1 MAVPQQAHQNVWIAR
16 FDVNYYKIVTSIQS
30 EKFEFAKYGKIY
42 EFGEETD
49 NAEILKRKKE
59 YFPFTLEL
67 ERVNRF
73 SHHSKIAPDRLW
85 IESNQTQL
93 PNVLDYIFKV
103 MSGGIV
109 FNQSCANI
117 LKQHRLGENILT
129 PIQIYD
135 LSTGELVSNEVFYF
149 LNLYERR
156 LFICQEQTTDRLK
169 ARFDSRHGV
178 LITKSVF
185 NDGEVNV
192 EKSALDCDVDLWY
205 DPRFLGRFFMS
216 ERLHDALSEA
226 GMIDKFKAYT
236 CNLV

>member
-49 NAEILKRKKE
+49 NAEILKRKDD
-59 YFPFTLEL
+59 YFSLVHEL
-67 ERVNRF
+67 GKTNRF
-73 SHHSKIAPDRLW
+73 SHQSKITPDALW
-85 IESNQTQL
+85 IESCETKL
-93 PNVLDYIFKV
+93 PNKSDYVFDIIY
-103 MSGGIV
+103 GGIV

-156 LFICQEQTTDRLK
+156 QYICEVQSNKELDSIPTSYGVNSFSGYITNQEVDV
-169 ARFDSRHGV
+169 A
-178 LITKSVF
+178 
-185 NDGEVNV
+185 
-192 EKSALDCDVDLWY
+192 KSALDCDIDLWY

-226 GMIDKFKAYT
+226 GMIDKFKDNNS
-236 CNLV
+236 NLV

>member
-109 FNQSCANI
+109 FNQSCTNI

-135 LSTGELVSNEVFYF
+135 LSTGKLVSDEVFYF

-156 LFICQEQTTDRLK
+156 QYICEVQSNKELDSIPTSYGVNSFSGYITNQEVDV
-169 ARFDSRHGV
+169 A
-178 LITKSVF
+178 
-185 NDGEVNV
+185 
-192 EKSALDCDVDLWY
+192 KSALDCDVDLWY

>member
-49 NAEILKRKKE
+49 NAEILKRKDD
-59 YFPFTLEL
+59 YFSLVHEL
-67 ERVNRF
+67 GKTNRF
-73 SHHSKIAPDRLW
+73 SHQSKITPDALW
-85 IESNQTQL
+85 IESCETKL
-93 PNVLDYIFKV
+93 PNKSDYVFDIIY
-103 MSGGIV
+103 GGIV
-109 FNQSCANI
+109 FNQSCTNI

-135 LSTGELVSNEVFYF
+135 LSTGKLVSDEVFYF

-156 LFICQEQTTDRLK
+156 QYICEVQSSKELDSIPTSYGVNSFSGYITNQEVDV
-169 ARFDSRHGV
+169 A
-178 LITKSVF
+178 
-185 NDGEVNV
+185 
-192 EKSALDCDVDLWY
+192 KSALDCDVDLWY

-236 CNLV
+236 CNLI

>member
-1 MAVPQQAHQNVWIAR
+1 MAVPQQAHQNIWIAR

-49 NAEILKRKKE
+49 NAEILKRKDD
-59 YFPFTLEL
+59 YFSLVHEL
-67 ERVNRF
+67 GKANRF
-73 SHHSKIAPDRLW
+73 LHQSKITPDALW
-85 IESNQTQL
+85 IESCETKL
-93 PNVLDYIFKV
+93 PNKSDYVFDIIY
-103 MSGGIV
+103 GGIV

-135 LSTGELVSNEVFYF
+135 LSTGKLVSDEVFYF

-156 LFICQEQTTDRLK
+156 QYICEVQSSKELDSIPTSYRVNSFSGYITNQEVDV
-169 ARFDSRHGV
+169 A
-178 LITKSVF
+178 
-185 NDGEVNV
+185 
-192 EKSALDCDVDLWY
+192 KSALDCDVDLWY

-236 CNLV
+236 CNLI

>member
-49 NAEILKRKKE
+49 NAEILKRKDD
-59 YFPFTLEL
+59 YFSLVHEL
-67 ERVNRF
+67 GKTNRF
-73 SHHSKIAPDRLW
+73 SHQSKITPDALW
-85 IESNQTQL
+85 IESCETKL
-93 PNVLDYIFKV
+93 PNKSDYVFDIIY
-103 MSGGIV
+103 GGIV
-109 FNQSCANI
+109 FNQSCTNI

-156 LFICQEQTTDRLK
+156 QYICKEQSNEIFVYIQGAKRYSTRGIPVTNEML
-169 ARFDSRHGV
+169 
-178 LITKSVF
+178 
-185 NDGEVNV
+185 EVD
-192 EKSALDCDVDLWY
+192 KSALNCDIDIWY
-205 DPRFLGRFFMS
+205 DDRLGGYFFIS
-216 ERLHDALSEA
+216 DNLYQALSQA
-226 GMIDKFKAYT
+226 DMIDKFDLHT
-236 CNLV
+236 CKLI

>member
-1 MAVPQQAHQNVWIAR
+1 MANNVYICQFSLDKAIQ
-16 FDVNYYKIVTSIQS
+16 YKIRASIKDSGFDYPDIKDILMIKDEDNDEVSLKKKLFFPFSSELTNANHFSIQS
-30 EKFEFAKYGKIY
+30 KIVPDALWT
-42 EFGEETD
+42 GID
-49 NAEILKRKKE
+49 QREI
-59 YFPFTLEL
+59 
-67 ERVNRF
+67 
-73 SHHSKIAPDRLW
+73 
-85 IESNQTQL
+85 QL
-93 PNVLDYIFKV
+93 PTKQDYIF
-103 MSGGIV
+103 SIWNGGRV

-135 LSTGELVSNEVFYF
+135 LSTGELVSDEVFYF

-205 DPRFLGRFFMS
+205 DPRILGHFFMS
-216 ERLHDALSEA
+216 ESLYQSLNQA
-226 GMIDKFKAYT
+226 GMIDKFDPHT
-236 CNLV
+236 CKLI

>member
-135 LSTGELVSNEVFYF
+135 LSTGKLVSDEVFYF

-156 LFICQEQTTDRLK
+156 QYICKEQSNEIFVYIQGAKRYSTRGIPVTNEML
-169 ARFDSRHGV
+169 
-178 LITKSVF
+178 
-185 NDGEVNV
+185 EVD
-192 EKSALDCDVDLWY
+192 KSALNCDIDIWY
-205 DPRFLGRFFMS
+205 DDRLGGYFFIS
-216 ERLHDALSEA
+216 DNLYQALSQA
-226 GMIDKFKAYT
+226 DMIDKFDPHT
-236 CNLV
+236 CKLI

>member
-49 NAEILKRKKE
+49 NVEILKRKDD
-59 YFPFTLEL
+59 YFSLVHEL
-67 ERVNRF
+67 GKTNRF
-73 SHHSKIAPDRLW
+73 SHQSKITPDALW
-85 IESNQTQL
+85 IESCETKL
-93 PNVLDYIFKV
+93 PNKSDYVFDIIY
-103 MSGGIV
+103 GGIV
-109 FNQSCANI
+109 FNQSCTNI

-135 LSTGELVSNEVFYF
+135 LSTGKLVSDEVFYF

-156 LFICQEQTTDRLK
+156 QYICEVQSSKELDSIPTSYGVNSFSGYITNQEVDV
-169 ARFDSRHGV
+169 A
-178 LITKSVF
+178 
-185 NDGEVNV
+185 
-192 EKSALDCDVDLWY
+192 KSALDCDVDLWY

-236 CNLV
+236 CNLI

>member
-49 NAEILKRKKE
+49 NVEILKRKDD
-59 YFPFTLEL
+59 YFSLVHEL
-67 ERVNRF
+67 GKTNRF
-73 SHHSKIAPDRLW
+73 SHQSKITPDALW
-85 IESNQTQL
+85 IESCKTKL
-93 PNVLDYIFKV
+93 PNKSDYVFDIIY
-103 MSGGIV
+103 GGIV
-109 FNQSCANI
+109 FNQSCTNI

-135 LSTGELVSNEVFYF
+135 LSTGELVSDEVFYF

-156 LFICQEQTTDRLK
+156 QYICEVQSNKELDSIPTSYGVNSFSGYITNQEVDV
-169 ARFDSRHGV
+169 A
-178 LITKSVF
+178 
-185 NDGEVNV
+185 
-192 EKSALDCDVDLWY
+192 KSALDCDVDLWY

-236 CNLV
+236 CNLI

>member
-1 MAVPQQAHQNVWIAR
+1 MANNVYICQ
-16 FDVNYYKIVTSIQS
+16 FSLGEVNDYDINASIKDSGFEYPDIKHILSRQEGRDES
-30 EKFEFAKYGKIY
+30 DETLEK
-42 EFGEETD
+42 
-49 NAEILKRKKE
+49 KRK
-59 YFPFTLEL
+59 YHPLALEL
-67 ERVNRF
+67 ERTNRF
-73 SHHSKIAPDRLW
+73 AMQSKIVPEALW
-85 IESNQTQL
+85 VGIEKKEIQL
-93 PNVLDYIFKV
+93 PTKQDYIFSIWS
-103 MSGGIV
+103 SGKV

-135 LSTGELVSNEVFYF
+135 LSTGELVSDEVFYF

-156 LFICQEQTTDRLK
+156 QYICEVQSNKELDSIPTSYGVNSFSGYITNQEVDV
-169 ARFDSRHGV
+169 A
-178 LITKSVF
+178 
-185 NDGEVNV
+185 
-192 EKSALDCDVDLWY
+192 KSALDCDIDLWY

>member
-49 NAEILKRKKE
+49 NAEILKRKDD
-59 YFPFTLEL
+59 YFSLVHEL
-67 ERVNRF
+67 GKANRF
-73 SHHSKIAPDRLW
+73 SHQSKITPDALW
-85 IESNQTQL
+85 IESCETKL
-93 PNVLDYIFKV
+93 PNKSDYVFDIIY
-103 MSGGIV
+103 GGIV

-135 LSTGELVSNEVFYF
+135 LSTGELVSDEVFYF

-156 LFICQEQTTDRLK
+156 QYICEVQSSKELDSIPTSYGVNSFSGYITNQEVDV
-169 ARFDSRHGV
+169 A
-178 LITKSVF
+178 
-185 NDGEVNV
+185 
-192 EKSALDCDVDLWY
+192 KSALDCDVDLWY

-236 CNLV
+236 CNLI

>member
-49 NAEILKRKKE
+49 NAEILKRKDD
-59 YFPFTLEL
+59 YFSLVHEL
-67 ERVNRF
+67 GKTNRF
-73 SHHSKIAPDRLW
+73 SHQSKITPDALW
-85 IESNQTQL
+85 IESCKTKL
-93 PNVLDYIFKV
+93 PNKSDYIFDIIY
-103 MSGGIV
+103 GGIV

-135 LSTGELVSNEVFYF
+135 LSTGELVSDEVFYF

-156 LFICQEQTTDRLK
+156 TYICNPQS
-169 ARFDSRHGV
+169 DSMFVYIQGAQKYSTRGV
-178 LITKSVF
+178 PINNGILEVDKSI
-185 NDGEVNV
+185 
-192 EKSALDCDVDLWY
+192 LDCDVDLWY
-205 DPRFLGRFFMS
+205 DPRILGHFFIS
-216 ERLHDALSEA
+216 ESLYQSLNQA
-226 GMIDKFKAYT
+226 GMIDKFNPHT
-236 CNLV
+236 CKLI

>member
-49 NAEILKRKKE
+49 NAEILKRKDD
-59 YFPFTLEL
+59 YFSLVHEL
-67 ERVNRF
+67 GKTNRF
-73 SHHSKIAPDRLW
+73 SHQSKITPDALW
-85 IESNQTQL
+85 IESCETKL
-93 PNVLDYIFKV
+93 PNKSDYVFDIIY
-103 MSGGIV
+103 GGIV

-135 LSTGELVSNEVFYF
+135 LSTGELVSDEVFYF

-156 LFICQEQTTDRLK
+156 QYICEVQSNKELDSIPTSYGVNSFSGYITNQEVDV
-169 ARFDSRHGV
+169 A
-178 LITKSVF
+178 
-185 NDGEVNV
+185 
-192 EKSALDCDVDLWY
+192 KSALDCDVDLWY

>member
-49 NAEILKRKKE
+49 NAEILKRKDD
-59 YFPFTLEL
+59 YFSLVHEL
-67 ERVNRF
+67 GKANRF
-73 SHHSKIAPDRLW
+73 SHQSKITPDALW
-85 IESNQTQL
+85 IESCKTKL
-93 PNVLDYIFKV
+93 PNKSDYVFDIIY
-103 MSGGIV
+103 GGIV
-109 FNQSCANI
+109 FNQSCTNI

-135 LSTGELVSNEVFYF
+135 LSTGKLVSDEVFYF

-156 LFICQEQTTDRLK
+156 QYICEVQSSKELDSIPTSYGVNSFSGYITNQEVDV
-169 ARFDSRHGV
+169 A
-178 LITKSVF
+178 
-185 NDGEVNV
+185 
-192 EKSALDCDVDLWY
+192 KSALDCDVDLWY

-236 CNLV
+236 CNLI

>member
-49 NAEILKRKKE
+49 NAEILKRKDD
-59 YFPFTLEL
+59 YFSLVHEL
-67 ERVNRF
+67 GKTNRF
-73 SHHSKIAPDRLW
+73 SHQSKITPDALW
-85 IESNQTQL
+85 IESCETKL
-93 PNVLDYIFKV
+93 PNKSDYVFDIIY
-103 MSGGIV
+103 GGIV

-135 LSTGELVSNEVFYF
+135 LSTGELVSDEVFYF

-156 LFICQEQTTDRLK
+156 TYICNPQS
-169 ARFDSRHGV
+169 DSMFVYIQGAQKYSTRGV
-178 LITKSVF
+178 PINNGILEVDKSI
-185 NDGEVNV
+185 
-192 EKSALDCDVDLWY
+192 LDCDVDLWY
-205 DPRFLGRFFMS
+205 DPRILGHFFIS
-216 ERLHDALSEA
+216 ESLYQSLNQA
-226 GMIDKFKAYT
+226 GMIDKFDPHT
-236 CNLV
+236 CKLI

>member
-49 NAEILKRKKE
+49 NAEILKRKDD
-59 YFPFTLEL
+59 YFSLVHEL
-67 ERVNRF
+67 GKTNRF
-73 SHHSKIAPDRLW
+73 SHQSKITPDALW
-85 IESNQTQL
+85 IESCKTKL
-93 PNVLDYIFKV
+93 PNKSDYVFDIIY
-103 MSGGIV
+103 GGIV
-109 FNQSCANI
+109 FNQSCTNI

-135 LSTGELVSNEVFYF
+135 LSTGELVSDEVFYF

-156 LFICQEQTTDRLK
+156 QYICEVQSSKELDSIPTSYGVNSFSGYITNQEVDV
-169 ARFDSRHGV
+169 A
-178 LITKSVF
+178 
-185 NDGEVNV
+185 
-192 EKSALDCDVDLWY
+192 KSALDCDVDLWY

-236 CNLV
+236 CNLI

>member
-1 MAVPQQAHQNVWIAR
+1 MANNVYICQFSLDKAIQ
-16 FDVNYYKIVTSIQS
+16 YKIRASIKDSGFDYPDIKDILMIKDEDNDEVSLKKKLFFPFSSELTNANHFSIQS
-30 EKFEFAKYGKIY
+30 KIVPDALWT
-42 EFGEETD
+42 GID
-49 NAEILKRKKE
+49 QREI
-59 YFPFTLEL
+59 
-67 ERVNRF
+67 
-73 SHHSKIAPDRLW
+73 
-85 IESNQTQL
+85 QL
-93 PNVLDYIFKV
+93 PTKQDYIF
-103 MSGGIV
+103 SIWNGGRV

-135 LSTGELVSNEVFYF
+135 LSTGKLVSDEVFYF

-156 LFICQEQTTDRLK
+156 QYICEVQSNKELDSIPTSYGVNSFSGYITNQEVDV
-169 ARFDSRHGV
+169 A
-178 LITKSVF
+178 
-185 NDGEVNV
+185 
-192 EKSALDCDVDLWY
+192 KSALDCDVDLWY

>member
-49 NAEILKRKKE
+49 NAEILKRKDD
-59 YFPFTLEL
+59 YFSLVHEL
-67 ERVNRF
+67 GKTNRF
-73 SHHSKIAPDRLW
+73 SHQSKITPDALW
-85 IESNQTQL
+85 IESCETKL
-93 PNVLDYIFKV
+93 PNKSDYVFDIIY
-103 MSGGIV
+103 GGIV

-156 LFICQEQTTDRLK
+156 QYICEVQSNKELDSIPTSYGVNSFSGYITNQEVDV
-169 ARFDSRHGV
+169 A
-178 LITKSVF
+178 
-185 NDGEVNV
+185 
-192 EKSALDCDVDLWY
+192 KSALDCDVDLWY

>member
-1 MAVPQQAHQNVWIAR
+1 MANNVYICQ
-16 FDVNYYKIVTSIQS
+16 FSLGEVNDYDINASIKDSGFEYPDIKYILSRQEGRDES
-30 EKFEFAKYGKIY
+30 DETLEK
-42 EFGEETD
+42 
-49 NAEILKRKKE
+49 KRK
-59 YFPFTLEL
+59 YHPLALEL
-67 ERVNRF
+67 ERTNRF
-73 SHHSKIAPDRLW
+73 AMQSKIVPEALW
-85 IESNQTQL
+85 VGIEKKEIQL
-93 PNVLDYIFKV
+93 PTKQDYIFSIWS
-103 MSGGIV
+103 SGKV

-135 LSTGELVSNEVFYF
+135 LSTGKLVSDEVFYF

-156 LFICQEQTTDRLK
+156 QYICEVQSNKELDSIPTSYGVNSFSGYITNQEVDV
-169 ARFDSRHGV
+169 A
-178 LITKSVF
+178 
-185 NDGEVNV
+185 
-192 EKSALDCDVDLWY
+192 KSALDCDVDLWY